1 MTNTTDTPVSI
12 AQLTTFVAAC
22 QAIVS
27 AYFARS
33 FPSLTP
39 TSLSFDFK
47 GGMRYAKI
55 IATTQGLG
63 AGQRSVFGFVDMRSG
78 DILKAASW
86 KAPAKNFARGN
97 VHTTGATKGVGPH
110 GIG

>member
-1 MTNTTDTPVSI
+1 MQTTDTPVSV
-12 AQLTTFVAAC
+12 AQLTAFVAAC
-22 QAIVS
+22 QALVT
-27 AYFARS
+27 AYYEKNH
-33 FPSLTP
+33 PILTP
-39 TSLSFDFK
+39 SKLSFDFK

-55 IATTQGLG
+55 IVTTQGLG

-78 DILKAASW
+78 DVLKAASW

-97 VHTTGATKGVGPH
+97 VHTTGLQGVGPH